1 MRTGFASIAFAA
13 AAAAAIAVG
22 DALAATQQILGERL
36 LLKDPT
42 GAESSRSLVIAA
54 KERGTEIA
62 AIAGDPVAGG
72 GTLLLGINSGSTG
85 QSFVLDA
92 SGWSTTATGFRY
104 RGPTESDGDPVK
116 KVLVRRSRRG
126 TALLK
131 IVLKGNVG
139 VQPLDLVPP
148 NPGSGAVAILTLSN
162 GDSYC
167 VSFGGAAGGEV
178 VVDTATTW
186 KMRDATAEPGCP
198 SFCCSLGL
206 SCVWAGAT
214 DASLCPEVGGVLGF
228 PGSVCD
234 GATGACAPP
243 PAGVGNCC
251 TFAGGSLCFGGPGV
265 QQPPCDEIGGTFT
278 TAGICDPAL
287 ACVVP

>member
-1 MRTGFASIAFAA
+1 MSQMRTGFASLALAA
-13 AAAAAIAVG
+13 AVTVG
-22 DALAATQQILGERL
+22 DALAETQQILGERL

-42 GAESSRSLVIAA
+42 GAESSRSLVIGAR
-54 KERGTEIA
+54 ERGSDIT

-92 SGWSTTATGFRY
+92 SGWSATATGFRY
-104 RGPTESDGDPVK
+104 AGPTGSDGDPVK
-116 KVLVRRSRRG
+116 QVVLRRSRRG

-131 IVLKGNVG
+131 IVLKGKVG

-148 NPGSGAVAILTLSN
+148 DPGSDAVAILVLSN

-178 VVDTATTW
+178 VADTATTW
-186 KMRDATAEPGCP
+186 KMQNATAEPGCP
-198 SFCCSLGL
+198 TFCCSFGS
-206 SCVWAGAT
+206 SCVWGR
-214 DASLCPEVGGVLGF
+214 ASEASFCPEVGGVLGF
-228 PGSVCD
+228 PGRVCD
-234 GATGACAPP
+234 GTTGACAPP

-265 QQPPCDEIGGTFT
+265 QQPPCDEISGSFT
-278 TAGICDPAL
+278 TGAICDPTGG
-287 ACVVP
+287 CVVP